1 MSPGVPLSRFA
12 AEFGSL
18 YPIYMRG
25 EAYLD
30 AKRGSEAAAEFQKIL
45 DNRGIVVR
53 DPIGVLAHLQL
64 GRAWHAVGNE
74 DEDKAKAA
82 YRDFLALGKDADA
95 SPLLRQATA
104 EYATLQ

>member
-1 MSPGVPLSRFA
+1 M
-12 AEFGSL
+12 
-18 YPIYMRG
+18 
-25 EAYLD
+25 
-30 AKRGSEAAAEFQKIL
+30 
-45 DNRGIVVR
+45 
-53 DPIGVLAHLQL
+53 
-64 GRAWHAVGNE
+64 GNE